1 MLGLF
6 VIISIAAFIGGFLQ
20 EMYIDKHYSDEQK
33 RQRSRRQKETAKAVG
48 LGLTVGAVE
57 VFRTV
62 IKDKK

>member
-1 MLGLF
+1 MLGLL
-6 VIISIAAFIGGFLQ
+6 VLIAIAAFIGGFLQ
-20 EMYIDKHYSDEQK
+20 EMYIDRHYSVEQK
-33 RQRSRRQKETAKAVG
+33 RQRSQRKKETAKAVG